1 MKKIFGYLF
10 CGSLLFLTGACGR
23 NGQLTLEATDSSTQ
37 TQVDSPVV
45 VETTKDTVVEENVE
59 EVVEASPAAEE
70 DLNHP
75 YLHAVETPKFQLG
88 PVTSP
93 WELAPQNDE
102 DQPGLDLVPVKE
114 QGCISDL
121 QVVVGLNNPNHEYEK
136 SAEAEKDAPT
146 LKPIQETV
154 FQSNSPHFFEN

>member
-102 DQPGLDLVPVKE
+102 DQPGLDLVPV
-114 QGCISDL
+114 
-121 QVVVGLNNPNHEYEK
+121 
-136 SAEAEKDAPT
+136 
-146 LKPIQETV
+146 
-154 FQSNSPHFFEN
+154 